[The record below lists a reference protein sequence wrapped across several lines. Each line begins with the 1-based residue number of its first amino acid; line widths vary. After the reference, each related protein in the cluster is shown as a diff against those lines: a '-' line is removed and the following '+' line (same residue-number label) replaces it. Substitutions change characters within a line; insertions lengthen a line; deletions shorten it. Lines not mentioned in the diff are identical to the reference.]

1 MSVNFFGHAAVAR
14 AHEAVP
20 DFVLGAM
27 LPDFAG
33 MLRLRAP
40 AVSAAGIARGVA
52 LHHATDAAF
61 HTLPAFL
68 TLMAKAQRTLG
79 EAGVRRGPARAVAH
93 VGVEL
98 LLDEVL
104 MEEAANRTAFL
115 QALRH
120 ASATSD
126 AIVWPTTADAFRF
139 AELIAMLIARGLS
152 ASRATPE
159 GLTRR
164 VCGALTHRPRLAL
177 LDQEPAAVRDWVVAA
192 RPDVVGWAPVIMTEL
207 ESRLAAAGYPLA

>member
-1 MSVNFFGHAAVAR
+1 MNFFGHAAVAR
-14 AHEAVP
+14 AYEAAP

-33 MLRLRAP
+33 MLRVRAP
-40 AVSAAGIARGVA
+40 GLAGAGIARGVA

-68 TLMAKAQRTLG
+68 TLMARAQRSLG

-104 MEEAANRTAFL
+104 VEEAANRTAFL

-120 ASATSD
+120 ANAARD
-126 AIVWPTTADAFRF
+126 AILWSTPTDAFRF
-139 AELIAMLIARGLS
+139 AELVDVLIARGLS

-177 LDQEPAAVRDWVVAA
+177 LDQEPAAVLDWVVAA